1 MDSPVGSS
9 QQGLSLGALVIA
21 TSVLL
26 VFLPVALHLD
36 FSALDWQWARDFSQM
51 DCGILLLQTFA
62 SPQQTAH
69 YQPLFLLTQR
79 IIKGCCEATTP
90 GLCHGFF
97 VTLHLGATLA
107 IFFYLHFLFSNR
119 ALALAC
125 ALLFALH
132 AMNDH
137 NVWWNVNLAQPV
149 VVILF
154 LASLHQF
161 QISLRQASKGSRR
174 LATATTLF
182 LVALLFYEQTY
193 GLALVYP
200 VVAWL
205 ELRRQRV
212 GWPLPVLRSLPFIV
226 AMAAVALLRVVI
238 VRGVK
243 YPTQSSLPLVL
254 QQAARNTFAI
264 FYQLVLE
271 VIPGNVFRTVRV
283 GNFTL
288 QRDRVIAWH
297 HLEPTDLAIVAF
309 LVILTIWAIRRISAN
324 SASLQP
330 KNVDIPQ
337 VVLLATAILI
347 AGYATVLPKSGFFA
361 WRHNYIPAIGW
372 CILSCAFFHRADL
385 SFRKRSPAIALLGTS
400 SLGLILALFAAELLA
415 SGRATWI
422 PQADLVRYLRTAL
435 PAYSGSIPPNG
446 VVFLE
451 GVQWTAGST
460 AWLGDNR
467 DLTAMLQLLLGR
479 ADLSAAVITPI
490 DGASLFWDGAHVVYR
505 VPGRPD
511 IEVEA
516 ERTIYLRWQR
526 GLVQRLDPLILPD
539 AAGAPCRLVS
549 SGCEPLTS
557 ETFEALVANSGA
569 LAVPAQVY
577 FASERPLRLE
587 NSIDIS
593 TSDGL
598 TLQGWQAYF
607 ASIGYG
613 GQFHLALSWKG
624 HPDPNRRLYAEVV
637 GYDVQ
642 PGDVAGDPVV
652 KIRVPLRNSVISQTA
667 STYGLAKNMAAI
679 PPCYDMTTELGFRLK
694 MFEEVGHDQDGWHEL
709 PLRAQAGAYGLQNE
723 DATYHLG
730 GIWVAVP
737 DGHSLTGLGMTPVSG
752 TGR

>member
-1 MDSPVGSS
+1 MGNSTGSS
-9 QQGLSLGALVIA
+9 QQGLMLGALVIA
-21 TSVLL
+21 ASVLL

-36 FSALDWQWARDFSQM
+36 FSSLDWQWARDFGQM
-51 DCGILLLQTFA
+51 DFGTLLAQTFT

-79 IIKGCCEATTP
+79 IIKGCCEATRP
-90 GLCHGFF
+90 GICHGLL
-97 VTLHLGATLA
+97 VMLHLGAALA
-107 IFFYLHFLFSNR
+107 IFFYLGLLFSNR
-119 ALALAC
+119 ALALSC

-132 AMNDH
+132 PMNDH
-137 NVWWNVNLAQPV
+137 NVWWSVNLAQPV

-174 LATATTLF
+174 LAMATTLF
-182 LVALLFYEQTY
+182 VVALLFYEQTY

-200 VVAWL
+200 VVACL
-205 ELRRQRV
+205 ELRRQRI
-212 GWPLPVLRSLPFIV
+212 GWGRPLLRSLPFIL
-226 AMAAVALLRVVI
+226 AMAAVALLRLVI

-243 YPTQSSLPLVL
+243 YPAESSLPLVL

-271 VIPGNVFRTVRV
+271 VIPGNLFRAVRM

-297 HLEPTDLAIVAF
+297 RLELTDLAVVAF
-309 LVILTIWAIRRISAN
+309 LAILTIWAIRRISAN
-324 SASLQP
+324 NAGLQP
-330 KNVDIPQ
+330 KNVDLPH
-337 VVLLATAILI
+337 VVLLAITVLI

-372 CILSCAFFHRADL
+372 CILLCAFFHRAGL
-385 SFRKRSPAIALLGTS
+385 SFRKRWPAIAMLGTS

-451 GVQWTAGST
+451 GLEWTAGST
-460 AWLGDNR
+460 AWIGDYS
-467 DLTAMLQLLLGR
+467 DSTAMLQLLLGR
-479 ADLSAAVITPI
+479 VDLSAALITYV

-511 IEVEA
+511 IEVEPGRA
-516 ERTIYLRWQR
+516 VYLRWHEGIIQ
-526 GLVQRLDPLILPD
+526 QLDPLILPD
-539 AAGAPCRLVS
+539 PAGAPCRLLS

-557 ETFEALVANSGA
+557 EAFEQLVANSGA

-624 HPDPNRRLYAEVV
+624 HPDPNRRFYAEVV
-637 GYDVQ
+637 GYDLQ
-642 PGDVAGDPVV
+642 PGGVPGDPVV
-652 KIRVPLRNSVISQTA
+652 RIRVALRNSVISQTA
-667 STYGLAKNMAAI
+667 STYGLAKNMTAI

-694 MFEEVGHDQDGWHEL
+694 ILEQVGHDQDGSYEV
-709 PLRAQAGAYGLQNE
+709 PLRAQAGTYGLQNE

-730 GIWVAVP
+730 GVWLAVP
-737 DGHSLTGLGMTPVSG
+737 DGHSLTGVGMTPVSG